1 MDFEGRWSRNWIP
14 WSGLQGF
21 WTRLF
26 EWLSPPENNV
36 VPNHEARVNITEQ
49 QAILDLTVY
58 EENGANSQYRFSVS
72 GKAGKSEGTLVKLAP
87 GHYQASL
94 PYQSTG
100 DYRIEL
106 SEDRGGRRIVF
117 PSVGYTLAYDRGTE
131 ISRPEINA
139 RLLSRM
145 AQATGGEI
153 NPKLLE
159 NLKKTSVSR
168 SFQPLRQGL
177 VIAAFWL
184 FLLEIALGKFV
195 FAEPNE

>member
-21 WTRLF
+21 WTRLL
-26 EWLSPPENNV
+26 EWLSPADKNL
-36 VPNHEARVNITEQ
+36 VPSHEARVNMTEQ

-58 EENGANSQYRFSVS
+58 EENGANSQFRFWVS
-72 GKAGKSEGTLVKLAP
+72 GKTGKSEGSLVKLAP
-87 GHYQASL
+87 GHYQAAL
-94 PYQSTG
+94 PDLSKG

-117 PSVGYTLAYDRGTE
+117 PPVGYTLAYDRSTE
-131 ISRPEINA
+131 MPRPEINT

-153 NPKLLE
+153 NPKSLE
-159 NLKKTSVSR
+159 KLKKTSVSR
-168 SFQPLRQGL
+168 SFQPLRAGL
-177 VIAAFWL
+177 IMAAFAL
-184 FLLEIALGKFV
+184 FLLEITVRRFV
-195 FAEPNE
+195 FAEPIE